1 MSASVTAIAV
11 EDMHCSACTSKIE
24 KALGAIA
31 GVTKMQFNPVRRH
44 VVIEHA
50 HTLPAAELIRGI
62 ESAGF
67 QPALLSNSSSEESA
81 AHTADRTLLKRL
93 GIAGLAMMQVMMV
106 QIALYA
112 GAFQGME
119 PVYARLLEY
128 TALAFCIPVV
138 SYAAMP
144 FFVSAAASLRRGLN
158 MDAPIALAIMVA
170 FSASLWATLTGDGEV
185 YYDSVVMFT
194 FLMLGARYLEQRLKL
209 RLQIEDSLVAA
220 LPRQVCLMDNGARR
234 TVPLKELRPGDRVWV
249 GEGEQLPGDG
259 LLDSPAL
266 LEEAMLTGESDWARK
281 PGGAAVYAGTFNR
294 GAGFALTITA
304 TGDDA
309 RIGQIDQLAA
319 ASLSDKH
326 KLARL
331 ADRVARYFIPGIL
344 SIAAITFAVW
354 WQVDP
359 DLALPAMLAVL
370 VVSCPCALSLAT
382 PAAITA
388 AMARLRQAG
397 VLIKDSAA
405 LERAEDLQRVYLDK
419 TGTLTSPDFRV
430 TSQHTHAGFDA
441 AVCLDIARALQAHAA
456 HPIAGAFAHSGGHLE
471 CNDVTVQQQGVQ
483 GEVGGVLARIGS
495 AEFAGWPDVADSTG
509 KQVYLSLGGEPA
521 ACFTVAAPLRADAA
535 LAVATLRNSGL
546 DVQMLSGDDDAHC
559 AEIARTLDIQYCPSL
574 TPEQKNAALHSA
586 ASTMFVGDGIND
598 IPAITRAALSVST
611 LETNDLVKSR
621 ADVVLLTPRL
631 MALADIIH
639 VGRRANRIMRENLA
653 WALGYNLLA
662 IPAAALGYAPPW
674 AAALGMSASSILVM
688 LNAMRLL
695 RTPLHKPLQGSAG

>member
-1 MSASVTAIAV
+1 MSGSVTAIAV

-31 GVTKMQFNPVRRH
+31 GVTRMQFNPVRRH

-50 HTLPAAELIRGI
+50 HTLPAAALIRGI

-67 QPALLSNSSSEESA
+67 QPALLSNSSKDEGA
-81 AHTADRTLLKRL
+81 ARTADRTLLKRL

-112 GAFQGME
+112 GAFQGMD
-119 PVYARLLEY
+119 PVYVRLLEY

-158 MDAPIALAIMVA
+158 MDAPIALAITVA
-170 FSASLWATLTGDGEV
+170 FSASLWATLTGEGEV

-209 RLQIEDSLVAA
+209 RLQIEDSLLAA
-220 LPRQVCLMDNGARR
+220 LPREVRLIENGARR
-234 TVPLKELRPGDRVWV
+234 NVPLRDVRPGNRVWV

-259 LLDSPAL
+259 VLEQPAL
-266 LEEAMLTGESDWARK
+266 LEEAMLTGESDWAEK
-281 PGGAAVYAGTFNR
+281 PAGAPAYAGTFNR
-294 GAGFALTITA
+294 GAGFALTLTA
-304 TGDDA
+304 TGNDA

-326 KLARL
+326 ELARL
-331 ADRVARYFIPGIL
+331 ADQVARYFIPGIL
-344 SIAAITFAVW
+344 SIAAVTYAVW

-359 DLALPAMLAVL
+359 STALPAMLAVL

-405 LERAEDLQRVYLDK
+405 LERAKGVQRVFIDK

-430 TSQHTHAGFDA
+430 TDQHTMPGFDA
-441 AVCLDIARALQAHAA
+441 GICMDIARALQAHAA
-456 HPIAGAFAHSGGHLE
+456 HPIARAFADSGAHLE
-471 CNDVTVQQQGVQ
+471 TTGVTVQQQGVQ
-483 GEVGGVLARIGS
+483 GEIGGVTARIGS
-495 AEFAGWPDVADSTG
+495 AAFVDWPERDNSHG

-521 ACFTVAAPLRADAA
+521 ASFTVAAPLRADAA
-535 LAVATLRNSGL
+535 LAVTTLQNSGL
-546 DVQMLSGDDDAHC
+546 DVQMLSGDDEAHC
-559 AEIARTLDIQYCPSL
+559 AQIASALGIPYHPSL
-574 TPEQKNAALHSA
+574 SPEQKNEALHSA

-621 ADVVLLTPRL
+621 SDVVLLTPRL
-631 MALADIIH
+631 LALADIVH
-639 VGRRANRIMRENLA
+639 VSRRANRIMRENLA

>member
-1 MSASVTAIAV
+1 VSASVTAIAV
-11 EDMHCSACTSKIE
+11 EDMHCSACTGKIE

-31 GVTKMQFNPVRRH
+31 GVTRMQFNPVRRH

-50 HTLPAAELIRGI
+50 NTLPAAELIRGI

-67 QPALLSNSSSEESA
+67 HPALLSNSGTGERA
-81 AHTADRTLLKRL
+81 AASADRTLLKRL

-119 PVYARLLEY
+119 PVYTRLLEY

-138 SYAAMP
+138 SYSAMP
-144 FFVSAAASLRRGLN
+144 FFVSAAVSLRRGLN
-158 MDAPIALAIMVA
+158 MDAPIALAIVIA
-170 FSASLWATLTGDGEV
+170 FSASLWATLTGEGEV

-209 RLQIEDSLVAA
+209 RLQIEDSLLAA
-220 LPRQVCLMDNGARR
+220 LPREVRLIEDGAHR
-234 TVPLKELRPGDRVWV
+234 TVPLRDTGPGDRVWV

-259 LLDSPAL
+259 LLEAPAL

-281 PGGAAVYAGTFNR
+281 PAGAPVFAGTFNR
-294 GAGFALTITA
+294 GAGFAYTLTA

-309 RIGQIDQLAA
+309 RIGQIDRLAA

-326 KLARL
+326 ALARM

-344 SIAAITFAVW
+344 SIAAITYAIW

-359 DLALPAMLAVL
+359 GTALPAMLAVL

-405 LERAEDLQRVYLDK
+405 LERARGVQRVFIDK

-430 TSQHTHAGFDA
+430 TDQHTLPGYSATA
-441 AVCLDIARALQAHAA
+441 CLDIARALQAHAA
-456 HPIAGAFAHSGGHLE
+456 HPLARAFSHNGNHLE
-471 CNDVTVQQQGVQ
+471 TSGVTVQQQGVQ
-483 GEVGGVLARIGS
+483 GEVGGVPARIGS
-495 AEFAGWPDVADSTG
+495 AAFAGWPQGAESHG
-509 KQVYLSLGGEPA
+509 KQVYLSLAGDPA
-521 ACFTVAAPLRADAA
+521 ASFTVTAPLRGDAA
-535 LAVATLRNSGL
+535 PAIQALKRFGL
-546 DVQMLSGDDDAHC
+546 DVQMLSGDDEAHC
-559 AEIARTLDIQYCPSL
+559 AEIARVLDIRYRPSL
-574 TPEQKNAALHSA
+574 TPEQKNDALRNA

-598 IPAITRAALSVST
+598 IPAITRAGLSVST

-631 MALADIIH
+631 LALADIVR
-639 VGRRANRIMRENLA
+639 VGHRANRIMRENLA

-695 RTPLHKPLQGSAG
+695 RTPLHRRDEGGAS